1 MAHYMTNKSKSTIAL
16 STHTTIL
23 LETLG
28 AMIKAARIE
37 RHMSQAELG
46 ERVGVSRYT
55 ISFLEKGN
63 PNVAIGTVFEA
74 ATVVGIP
81 LMGNDPR
88 QLTKVSQSNANLVQI
103 LPSKGVNKK
112 VELDDDF

>member
-1 MAHYMTNKSKSTIAL
+1 MEKLSKNTKLL
-16 STHTTIL
+16 SRHTTIV

-28 AMIKAARIE
+28 MMIKAARIE
-37 RHMSQAELG
+37 RHISQVDLA

-55 ISFLEKGN
+55 ISLLEKGN

-74 ATVVGIP
+74 ATIVGIP

-88 QLTKVSQSNANLVQI
+88 QLTKLSQAIANLVEI
-103 LPSKGVNKK
+103 LPSKGFSKK